1 MQMPMYDQLIIGGLG
16 SCDEFGASLA
26 YRETPPPKKKS
37 IKETLPFSN
46 VSYDFSAI
54 NGETYWEER
63 ELIYTFEIIVDTPQ
77 ELEEQKAAFANWV
90 MNIANAEIYD
100 PYIEGYHFL
109 GTFESMEYEDTDDV
123 EKCTISVTFLAY
135 PYKIS
140 DHVKNYSLDVGAG
153 ASSSL
158 AVVNNSSHR
167 VQMVVATNG
176 AITLTLGDTSYNIP
190 AGTITDADLMFL
202 PGNNTITVKN
212 SGTASVAVSVSFW
225 EEVF

>member
-1 MQMPMYDQLIIGGLG
+1 MQMPMYDQLIIGGIG

-26 YRETPPPKKKS
+26 CRETPPPKKKS

-54 NGETYWEER
+54 NGEVYWEER
-63 ELIYTFEIIVDTPQ
+63 ELIYTFEIVADAPQ

-100 PYIEGYHFL
+100 PFIEGYHFL
-109 GTFESMEYEDTDDV
+109 GTFESMEYEDTDDI

-135 PYKIS
+135 PYKIA
-140 DHVKNYSLDVGAG
+140 DHVKTYTLNVGAG
-153 ASSSL
+153 ASSSIT
-158 AVVNNSSHR
+158 VVNNSSHR
-167 VQMVVATNG
+167 VQMVITTDG
-176 AITLTLGDTSYNIP
+176 AVTLMLGDTSYSVP
-190 AGTITDADLMFL
+190 AGTITDADLML
-202 PGNNTITVKN
+202 SPGNSTIAVKN
-212 SGTASVAVSVSFW
+212 SGGASVAVSVSFR